1 MSKKIVLAIDSFK
14 GSASS
19 LAVEEHVAKGI
30 QAVVPDAECILVPVA
45 DGGEGTVEAI
55 VDARHGVY
63 HEADV
68 MGPLGQPV
76 KARYGMIDNET
87 IAVLEMAAA
96 SGITLVKK
104 DELNPLRAT
113 TYGTGQMILDAIN
126 RGAKEIYMGIGG
138 SATNDGGMGMAAALG
153 AKFLDKNGNELEP
166 VVTSLAQLDRIDC
179 GGIDPRIADVRFT
192 ILCDVTNPL
201 CGPHGASHIFGGQK
215 GADEEMKILLDS
227 YLELYAACI
236 ERDLGVSVK
245 DIPGAGAAG
254 GLGAGM
260 IAFTKAHKQSGIDAV
275 LKLIRLEEQI
285 GEADLVVTGEGRM
298 DNQTAFGKAP
308 VGVSCLAQKQ
318 NIPVVAVVGSR
329 SLDTEAVYEKGI
341 SLILDIINEPMPL
354 EEAMKNV
361 DALTQNTGR
370 MIGRLIKGWMR

>member
-30 QAVVPDAECILVPVA
+30 QAVVPDAECVLVPVA

-87 IAVLEMAAA
+87 IAVLEMSAA

-308 VGVSCLAQKQ
+308 VGVSGLAQKQ

>member
-30 QAVVPDAECILVPVA
+30 QAVVPDAECVLVPVA

-68 MGPLGQPV
+68 KGPLGQSV
-76 KARYGMIDNET
+76 KARYGMIDNDT
-87 IAVLEMAAA
+87 IAVLEMSAA

-166 VVTSLAQLDRIDC
+166 VVTSLAQLERIDC
-179 GGIDPRIADVRFT
+179 SGIDPRVAGVRFT

-215 GADEEMKILLDS
+215 GADEEMKVLLDS

-308 VGVSCLAQKQ
+308 VGVSGLAQKQ

>member
-30 QAVVPDAECILVPVA
+30 QAVVPDAECVLVPVA

-63 HEADV
+63 HEVDV

-87 IAVLEMAAA
+87 IAVLEMSAA

-166 VVTSLAQLDRIDC
+166 VVTSLAQLERIDC
-179 GGIDPRIADVRFT
+179 SGIDPRVAGVRFT

-275 LKLIRLEEQI
+275 LELIRLEEQI

-308 VGVSCLAQKQ
+308 VGVSGLAQKQ

-361 DALTQNTGR
+361 DVLTQNTGR

>member
-30 QAVVPDAECILVPVA
+30 QAVVPDAECVLVPVA

-87 IAVLEMAAA
+87 IAVLEMSAA
-96 SGITLVKK
+96 SGITLVNK

>member
-1 MSKKIVLAIDSFK
+1 M
-14 GSASS
+14 
-19 LAVEEHVAKGI
+19 
-30 QAVVPDAECILVPVA
+30 
-45 DGGEGTVEAI
+45 
-55 VDARHGVY
+55 
-63 HEADV
+63 
-68 MGPLGQPV
+68 
-76 KARYGMIDNET
+76 
-87 IAVLEMAAA
+87 
-96 SGITLVKK
+96 
-104 DELNPLRAT
+104 
-113 TYGTGQMILDAIN
+113 
-126 RGAKEIYMGIGG
+126 
-138 SATNDGGMGMAAALG
+138 
-153 AKFLDKNGNELEP
+153 
-166 VVTSLAQLDRIDC
+166 AQLDRIDC
-179 GGIDPRIADVRFT
+179 SGIDPRIADARFT

-215 GADEEMKILLDS
+215 GADEEMKVLLDS

-275 LKLIRLEEQI
+275 LELIRLEEQI

-298 DNQTAFGKAP
+298 DNQTVFGKAP
-308 VGVSCLAQKQ
+308 VGVSGLAQKQ

>member
-30 QAVVPDAECILVPVA
+30 QAVVPDAECVLVPVA

-87 IAVLEMAAA
+87 IAVLEMSAA

-215 GADEEMKILLDS
+215 GADEEMKVLLDS
-227 YLELYAACI
+227 YLESYAACI

-275 LKLIRLEEQI
+275 LELIRLEEQI

-308 VGVSCLAQKQ
+308 VGVSGLAQKQ

>member
-30 QAVVPDAECILVPVA
+30 QAVVPDAECVLVPVA

-87 IAVLEMAAA
+87 IAVLEMSAA

-166 VVTSLAQLDRIDC
+166 VVTSLAQLERIDC
-179 GGIDPRIADVRFT
+179 SGIDPRVADVRFT